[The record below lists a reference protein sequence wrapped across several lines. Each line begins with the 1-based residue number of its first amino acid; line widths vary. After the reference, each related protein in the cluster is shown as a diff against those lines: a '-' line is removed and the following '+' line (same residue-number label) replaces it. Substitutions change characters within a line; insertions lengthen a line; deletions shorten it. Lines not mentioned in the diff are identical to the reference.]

1 MRIAMLVQREHGQ
14 STVFFASFV
23 VILAV
28 LTAVVLEVGRL
39 AYARGEVA
47 KAADAAALAA
57 ASRVDIAQYRD
68 TGQILFQPDVYTYA
82 QGFAAANSAY
92 LERRSIPYS
101 VSSIRLDNATRVVA
115 VSVSANLS
123 PLLPP
128 LLQGGG
134 VVTVTG
140 YAQARVNE
148 K

>member
-1 MRIAMLVQREHGQ
+1 MLPRRERGQ

-68 TGQILFQPDVYTYA
+68 TGQILFLPDVYAYA
-82 QGFAAANSAY
+82 QGFASANSAY
-92 LERRSIPYS
+92 LASRSIPVS
-101 VSSIRLDNATRVVA
+101 VSGIRLDEATRVVA
-115 VSVSANLS
+115 VSVTADLS
-123 PLLPP
+123 PLLPS

-140 YAQARVNE
+140 YAQARLDGR
-148 K
+148 